1 MKQQAQG
8 HSGITADLMKNR
20 EAIGKLA
27 QSGQAKRLVQL
38 LDQSGGVKAAA
49 QAAAAGKPEQLMS
62 MMNQLMSTREGA
74 QLIESISQQVKQAGL
89 D

>member
-1 MKQQAQG
+1 
-8 HSGITADLMKNR
+8 MKNR

-74 QLIESISQQVKQAGL
+74 QLMESISQQVKQAGL

>member
-1 MKQQAQG
+1 MKQQEQG
-8 HSGITADLMKNR
+8 HSGIPADLMKNR
-20 EAIGKLA
+20 EVIGKLA

-74 QLIESISQQVKQAGL
+74 QLMESISQQVKQAGL

>member
-1 MKQQAQG
+1 
-8 HSGITADLMKNR
+8 MKNR

>member
-1 MKQQAQG
+1 MKQQERG
-8 HSGITADLMKNR
+8 HSGIPADLMNNR

-74 QLIESISQQVKQAGL
+74 QLMESISQQVKQAGL

>member
-1 MKQQAQG
+1 MKQQEQG
-8 HSGITADLMKNR
+8 HSGIPADLMKNR

-38 LDQSGGVKAAA
+38 LDQSGGVK
-49 QAAAAGKPEQLMS
+49 AAAGKPEQLMS

>member
-1 MKQQAQG
+1 MKQQEQG
-8 HSGITADLMKNR
+8 HSGIPADLMKNR
-20 EAIGKLA
+20 KAIGKLA

-74 QLIESISQQVKQAGL
+74 QLMESISQQVKQAGL

>member
-1 MKQQAQG
+1 MKQQEQG
-8 HSGITADLMKNR
+8 HSGIPADLMKNR

-49 QAAAAGKPEQLMS
+49 QAAAAGKPGQLMS

-74 QLIESISQQVKQAGL
+74 QLMESISQQVKQAGL

>member
-1 MKQQAQG
+1 MKQQEQG
-8 HSGITADLMKNR
+8 HSGIPADLMKNR

-38 LDQSGGVKAAA
+38 LDQSGVVKAAA

>member
-1 MKQQAQG
+1 MKQQEQG
-8 HSGITADLMKNR
+8 HSGIPADLMKNR

-74 QLIESISQQVKQAGL
+74 QLMESISRQVKQAGL

>member
-1 MKQQAQG
+1 MKQQEQG

-74 QLIESISQQVKQAGL
+74 QLMESISQQVKQAGL

>member
-1 MKQQAQG
+1 MKQQEQG
-8 HSGITADLMKNR
+8 HSGIPAALMKNR

>member
-1 MKQQAQG
+1 MKQQEHG
-8 HSGITADLMKNR
+8 HSGIPADLMKNR

-27 QSGQAKRLVQL
+27 QSGQAKRLVKL

-74 QLIESISQQVKQAGL
+74 QLMESISQQVKQAGL

>member
-1 MKQQAQG
+1 M
-8 HSGITADLMKNR
+8 
-20 EAIGKLA
+20 
-27 QSGQAKRLVQL
+27 QL

-74 QLIESISQQVKQAGL
+74 QLMESISQQVKQAGL

>member
-1 MKQQAQG
+1 MKQREQG
-8 HSGITADLMKNR
+8 HSGIPADLMKNR

-74 QLIESISQQVKQAGL
+74 QLMESISQQVKQAGL

>member
-1 MKQQAQG
+1 MKQQEQG
-8 HSGITADLMKNR
+8 HSGIPADLMKNR
-20 EAIGKLA
+20 EAIGNMA

>member
-1 MKQQAQG
+1 MKQQEQG
-8 HSGITADLMKNR
+8 HSGIPADLMKNR

-38 LDQSGGVKAAA
+38 LDQSCGVKAAA

>member
-1 MKQQAQG
+1 MKQQEQG
-8 HSGITADLMKNR
+8 HSGIPADLMKNR

-49 QAAAAGKPEQLMS
+49 QAAAAGKPEHLMS

-74 QLIESISQQVKQAGL
+74 QLMESISQQVKQAGL

>member
-1 MKQQAQG
+1 MKQQEQG
-8 HSGITADLMKNR
+8 HSGIPADWMKNR

-74 QLIESISQQVKQAGL
+74 QLMESISQQVKQAGL

>member
-1 MKQQAQG
+1 MKQQEQG
-8 HSGITADLMKNR
+8 HSGIPADLMKNR

-49 QAAAAGKPEQLMS
+49 QAAAAGKPEQLMA
-62 MMNQLMSTREGA
+62 MMDRLMSTREGA
-74 QLIESISQQVKQAGL
+74 DLMEALSRQVKQAGL

>member
-1 MKQQAQG
+1 MKQQEQG
-8 HSGITADLMKNR
+8 HSGIPADLMKNR
-20 EAIGKLA
+20 ETIGKLA

-74 QLIESISQQVKQAGL
+74 QLMESISQQVKQAGL

>member
-1 MKQQAQG
+1 MKQQEQE
-8 HSGITADLMKNR
+8 HSGIPADLMKNR

-74 QLIESISQQVKQAGL
+74 QLMESISQQVKQAGL

>member
-1 MKQQAQG
+1 MKQQEQG
-8 HSGITADLMKNR
+8 HSGIPADLMKNR
-20 EAIGKLA
+20 EAIGQLA